1 MSQAQPTAF
10 IALPVLREHKNLP
23 AFIDCLKAQ
32 DYKGNI
38 RLFVCVNQPEAW
50 WNDPLKAESC
60 YDNRRSIE
68 LLNNTTGLNIT
79 VIDRSSK
86 GKGWIGKQHGVGFAR
101 REVMEA
107 ISSEAGD
114 ADVIISLDADTAF
127 NPAYVSSVV
136 VNLIQNPKAVALSV
150 PYYHR
155 LSGNEPA
162 DRAILRYEIY
172 MRCYAINMMRIG
184 SPYAF
189 SALGSAIAL
198 TVKSY
203 KSIGGITPKMSGED
217 FYFLQKLRKKG
228 RILTWNAEKVYPAA
242 RFSDRVYF
250 GTGPAMIKGAAGD
263 WGSYPVY
270 HHTWFEPVKETC
282 QLFPSLF
289 FSDHATP
296 MDDFFSE
303 IFPSENIWTKL
314 RNNAGSVEKFV
325 RACHQKID
333 GLRVLQYLKWQQR
346 KSPESDEKNLMDFL
360 EAFYPDSE
368 LFPELKEAQLNFSST
383 SIVLLNRIREFLVE
397 KEDEMLLRRMNN
409 EE

>member
-1 MSQAQPTAF
+1 MSQHQPTAF
-10 IALPVLREHKNLP
+10 IALPVLREHKNLT
-23 AFIDCLKAQ
+23 AFIDCLNAQ

-38 RLFVCVNQPEAW
+38 SLFVCVNQPESW
-50 WNDPLKAESC
+50 WDDPLKAETC
-60 YDNRRSIE
+60 QDNLRSLD
-68 LLNNTTGLNIT
+68 LLNATSGINIT

-101 REVMEA
+101 KEVMDAIIKEA
-107 ISSEAGD
+107 AD
-114 ADVIISLDADTAF
+114 HDVIISLDADTAF

-136 VNLIQNPKAVALSV
+136 ENLFRKPRAVALSV

-155 LSGNEPA
+155 LSGNEEA

-172 MRCYAINMMRIG
+172 MRCYAINLMRIG

-228 RILTWNAEKVYPAA
+228 SILTWNAEKVYPAA

-250 GTGPAMIKGAAGD
+250 GTGPAMIKGASGD

-289 FSDHATP
+289 SSDHATP
-296 MDDFFSE
+296 MDDFLSE
-303 IFPSENIWTKL
+303 IFPSENIWEKL
-314 RNNAGSVEKFV
+314 RNNAGSAGKFIW
-325 RACHQKID
+325 ACHQKID
-333 GLRVLQYLKWQQR
+333 GLRILQYLKWRHRQH
-346 KSPESDEKNLMDFL
+346 PLNDEVSLLNFL
-360 EAFYPDSE
+360 ETFYPDSE
-368 LFPELKEAQLNFSST
+368 ILSELKSPQFNFLTT
-383 SIVLLNRIREFLVE
+383 SIVILNRIRDFLVE
-397 KEDEMLLRRMNN
+397 KEDAMLIW
-409 EE
+409 E